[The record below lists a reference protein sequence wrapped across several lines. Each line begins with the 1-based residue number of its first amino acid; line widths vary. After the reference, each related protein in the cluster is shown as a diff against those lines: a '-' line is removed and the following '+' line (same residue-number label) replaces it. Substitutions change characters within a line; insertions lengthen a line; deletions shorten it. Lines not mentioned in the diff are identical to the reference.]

1 MPLSPLSPL
10 EDYFTFLR
18 DFGPSP
24 VAIDVA
30 HNLFLIGA
38 LVARKPERVL
48 ELGIGSGYV
57 TRSLLHGLRYNQR
70 GTLTSVDNFL
80 DWQGAEPP
88 YVRDFREMGAEII
101 APVEE
106 KEFVHAAPTDAF
118 DFMVSD
124 ADHSRSGSW
133 IDEHLRIVRHD
144 GFMFFHDTNHQ
155 SKYRSLRRIEPRIRE
170 LRLPYF
176 HFTENSRPDERCDR
190 GWLFAI
196 NKKAP
201 EETPRSSRSVIARLI
216 GR

>member
-1 MPLSPLSPL
+1 MSHLDALD
-10 EDYFTFLR
+10 DYFGFLR
-18 DFGPSP
+18 DFGRNP

-38 LVARKPERVL
+38 LVARKPEQVL

-57 TRSLLHGLRYNQR
+57 TWSLLHGLRYNRR
-70 GTLTSVDNFL
+70 GRLTSVDNFL
-80 DWQGAEPP
+80 DWKGAEPP
-88 YVRDFREMGAEII
+88 YVQELRDRGAEII
-101 APVEE
+101 APMEE
-106 KEFVHAAPTDAF
+106 KEFVFGAPSDAY

-124 ADHSRSGSW
+124 ADHSRSGTW
-133 IDEHLRIVRHD
+133 IDEHLRIVRND

-155 SKYRSLRRIEPRIRE
+155 TKYKSLKLIEKRIRE

-196 NKKAP
+196 NRRDAGAAP
-201 EETPRSSRSVIARLI
+201 ARPRSVLARLL

>member
-1 MPLSPLSPL
+1 MSHLDALD
-10 EDYFTFLR
+10 DYFAFLQ
-18 DFGPSP
+18 DFGRNP

-80 DWQGAEPP
+80 DWKGAEPP
-88 YVRDFREMGAEII
+88 YVQEFRAMGAEIV
-101 APVEE
+101 APMEE
-106 KEFVHAAPTDAF
+106 KEFVFAARTDAY

-124 ADHSRSGSW
+124 ADHSRSGTW
-133 IDEHLRIVRHD
+133 IDEHLRIVSDD

-155 SKYRSLRRIEPRIRE
+155 TKYKSLKLIEKRIRE
-170 LRLPYF
+170 LGLPYY
-176 HFTENSRPDERCDR
+176 HFTRNSRADERCDR

-196 NKKAP
+196 NRKAADAP
-201 EETPRSSRSVIARLI
+201 PRRPRPWWKRLL
-216 GR
+216 GRT

>member
-1 MPLSPLSPL
+1 MSHLDALD
-10 EDYFTFLR
+10 DYFGFLR
-18 DFGPSP
+18 DFGRNP

-38 LVARKPERVL
+38 LVARKPEQVL

-57 TRSLLHGLRYNQR
+57 TWSLLHGLRYNRR
-70 GTLTSVDNFL
+70 GRLTSVDNFL
-80 DWQGAEPP
+80 DWKGAEPP
-88 YVRDFREMGAEII
+88 YVQELRDGGAEII
-101 APVEE
+101 APMEE
-106 KEFVHAAPTDAF
+106 KEFVFGAPSDAY

-124 ADHSRSGSW
+124 ADHSRSGTW

-155 SKYRSLRRIEPRIRE
+155 TKYKSLKLIEKRIRE

-196 NKKAP
+196 NRKDAGAAP
-201 EETPRSSRSVIARLI
+201 ARPRSVLARLF

>member
-1 MPLSPLSPL
+1 MSHLDALD
-10 EDYFTFLR
+10 DYFAFLQE
-18 DFGPSP
+18 FGPNP

-57 TRSLLHGLRYNQR
+57 TRSLLHGLRYNRR
-70 GTLTSVDNFL
+70 GTLTSVDNFM
-80 DWQGAEPP
+80 DWKGAEPP
-88 YVRDFREMGAEII
+88 YVREFREMGAEIV
-101 APVEE
+101 APREE
-106 KEFVHAAPTDAF
+106 KEFVHATPTDAY

-124 ADHSRSGSW
+124 ADHSRSGTW
-133 IDEHLRIVRHD
+133 IDQHLRIVRHD

-155 SKYRSLRRIEPRIRE
+155 TKYKSLKLIGKRIRE
-170 LRLPYF
+170 LGLPYY

-196 NKKAP
+196 NRKEPGAP
-201 EETPRSSRSVIARLI
+201 PARQRSLLARLL